1 MSDERE
7 IVYAAG
13 LGWRGA
19 QIEVCSAY
27 VVKRTEKTVTIDS
40 TSVAFGYKTRLMPYE
55 VHSTA
60 ESAVEAERARLRAEV
75 DTMRKRISRL
85 ESVIAADHVLVNP

>member
-1 MSDERE
+1 VSDERE

-13 LGWRGA
+13 LSWKGA
-19 QIEVCSAY
+19 QIEVGSAY

-40 TSVAFGYKTRLMPYE
+40 RSWTFGYKTRLMPYE

-60 ESAVEAERARLRAEV
+60 ETAVEAERARLRAEV

-85 ESVIAADHVLVNP
+85 EAAIAADYVLVKP